1 MRLSAAI
8 LAVVASG
15 LLLGC
20 AGCGRG
26 VVTFEGVSMQPGISD
41 GDRLTLVRFDRGAE
55 FEVRRGDIILFLYGG
70 DAEKAYVKRLVG
82 LPGETVEL
90 RDGRVLI
97 NGAEL
102 PEPYVDPELNT
113 MRDSAPPV
121 FVRPHHYYVLG
132 DNRDNSADSR
142 AWGLV
147 PEKYVV
153 GKVTNR

>member
-8 LAVVASG
+8 LAVASA

-20 AGCGRG
+20 SGCGRG
-26 VVTFEGVSMQPGISD
+26 VVTFEGISMLPGIRD
-41 GDRLTLVRFDRGAE
+41 GDRLSVVRFDRGAA
-55 FEVRRGDIILFLYGG
+55 FEVRRGDIVLFLHQG
-70 DAEKAYVKRLVG
+70 DPEKAYLKRVVG

-90 RDGRVLI
+90 RDGLVLI
-97 NGAEL
+97 NGSAL
-102 PEPYVDPELNT
+102 REPYVDEKLNT

-121 FVRPHHYYVLG
+121 YVRPHHYYVLG

-147 PEKYVV
+147 PEKHVL